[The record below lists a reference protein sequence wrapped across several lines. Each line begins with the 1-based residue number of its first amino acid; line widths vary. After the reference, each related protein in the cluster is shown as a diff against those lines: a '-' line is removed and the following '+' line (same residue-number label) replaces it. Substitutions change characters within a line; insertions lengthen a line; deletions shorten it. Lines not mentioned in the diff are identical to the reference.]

1 MESGGHIWEE
11 RISTNLF
18 LTHYLVRG
26 IEMICLDQTQKG
38 NGVFKGEK
46 ITKEKPVSQNAVCG
60 KSLAEYQD

>member
-46 ITKEKPVSQNAVCG
+46 NYKRKTCFTKC
-60 KSLAEYQD
+60 SLWKIFS